1 MNMPSLS
8 QRKTWID
15 FTRVLAT
22 FLVVMAHVVLYP
34 QVMGAGPV
42 WSSNALLHVD
52 AHWGAIIFFHQRLS
66 AFIESGRLG
75 SFL

>member
-8 QRKTWID
+8 QRQMWID

-34 QVMGAGPV
+34 QIMGAGPV
-42 WSSNALLHVD
+42 WSSNILLYVD
-52 AHWGAIIFFHQRLS
+52 THCGAVILLHQRLS
-66 AFIESGRLG
+66 AFIESRRLG